1 MKLYIYLLFILLGV
15 GELTAQT
22 FEVDGIN
29 YNILNATD
37 VEVAAK
43 AGYYTGNITVP
54 ATVNYDS
61 STYDVTT
68 IGYEA
73 FRDCSNLTSVVLP
86 NSLTTIREYGF
97 RNCRKI
103 TSLTIPDSVSLIERS
118 AFLYCTEL
126 ISINIP
132 KNLTTIN
139 YGTFSQCYELISI
152 TIPESVTSI
161 ATYAFSGCN
170 SLSTVNLFV
179 VSPIT
184 ISVHMFWNLDLSLIT
199 LNVPSGSESAYASA
213 NVWQDFG
220 SINTLSTGNVEFTKT
235 LKVYPNPVINEL
247 KVVGLDQPRSFKI
260 YDVLGNV
267 VMNSKIINNES
278 IQLEGVIPGLYILKL
293 DDKKVIKFIKK

>member
-37 VEVAAK
+37 VEVIAK

-68 IGYEA
+68 VGYEA

-86 NSLTTIREYGF
+86 NSLTIIREYGF

-103 TSLTIPDSVSLIERS
+103 TSLTIPDSVLLIERS
-118 AFLYCTEL
+118 AFLYCTKL
-126 ISINIP
+126 VSINIP
-132 KNLTTIN
+132 ENLTTIN
-139 YGTFSQCYELISI
+139 YGTFSQCYELMSI

-161 ATYAFSGCN
+161 ATYAFSGCS
-170 SLSTVNLFV
+170 SLSTVNIFV
-179 VSPIT
+179 VSPIA
-184 ISVHMFWNLDLSLIT
+184 ISIHMFWNLDLSLIT

-213 NVWQDFG
+213 SVWQDFG
-220 SINTLSTGNVEFTKT
+220 SISILSTDTVKFTKT

-247 KVVGLDQPRSFKI
+247 KVSGLDQPESFKI
-260 YDVLGNV
+260 HDVLGNV
-267 VMNSKIINNES
+267 VIKSEILNKES
-278 IQLEGVIPGLYILKL
+278 INLEGVVPGLYFLIFN
-293 DDKKVIKFIKK
+293 DKDVIKFIKN